1 MHAKPG
7 QRQGAEKRTS
17 TFDTNA
23 ALITPHQIPPQMT
36 EVTQQ
41 AQLDEPE
48 RRHLEKIVK
57 QLRERAEE
65 TVEYWV
71 HSKLNLAEEGA
82 KAPANLSREERE
94 LRGRVEE
101 AIEREQAGE
110 RSWAKARDLYVK
122 GVGYTLV
129 NRLAALRCME
139 VRGFLDRS
147 PTRFRDDGV
156 TPAADRLITDYFL
169 PREAG
174 IWTAFLVACQERSE
188 EIEILFDLSDPYSLL
203 YGDLAGWDGEPEELV
218 WTDELQSRLVDLLQ
232 DLGGLLDEVD
242 DAVWRADD
250 VLGWVY
256 EYYNTPDLG
265 AVRKKARRGGLD
277 PEDVPVAN
285 QFYTPHWVV
294 RMLTDNSLGKLFLE
308 REGTLQKTIQNQAE
322 RFTTEDRKARDAR
335 AASSVEELCT
345 YLVATEEE
353 ADATDFDH
361 PSEIRVFD
369 PACGSGHFL
378 LYAFEVLERIWWAMA
393 PEVSQSEVPSKILR
407 HNLFGVD
414 LDLRACQLAAFNL
427 YLKARG
433 RAEEHGADNFEMPPL
448 GIVCADAH
456 VADLD
461 RSHQVFEEVAAG
473 DETLRDAL
481 ESILTAFEQV
491 EGLGSLLDVKG
502 TLAELVDDVDGQL
515 DIFTD
520 SDAITLPE
528 LLGRLHETVA
538 DHTNGASFRAKDL
551 RSFLRLLVILSQD
564 YDVALMNPPYG
575 RGGRMPDAVQDYVE
589 DHYGY
594 GTQYY
599 INFFELNQRLSKPHG
614 RIGMLVP
621 KSFMYKTS
629 YSDFREDFVSGEGA
643 FDFLADFGK
652 GILDKAAVSTA
663 GTIVNL
669 SRAQD
674 EEASGLFYRLH
685 DVEKEKKERSF
696 LHAAYVDAFE
706 DDVQRRYVRPL
717 SEFETISGA
726 SLSYWVPPDLRKF
739 YDADIVMDAENG
751 DVDEARSLGVVKQGV
766 ATAKDARFLRYFW
779 EISGENVWVP
789 FAKGGE
795 DSWLLPRVHLELNW
809 AGNGSEV
816 DRYAGSYLRN
826 RQHYFQPAITY
837 STVKSKHGRRF
848 GLLQKGSIFGHIGS
862 VIIPDR
868 NVTELLAYANSLLGT
883 YLMLAQKTER
893 IWEVSEVSK
902 LPWFEQ
908 LADSTLKEGAQEI
921 IGLLASLRQ
930 FEFNSPY
937 YSDPVLLKLLGHSD
951 GIPSHHHHP
960 HREMLED
967 TRLTE
972 PARLAPS
979 ASLSE
984 MVNAAKN
991 FREEIKTKIQ
1001 TRADDINHRVFDLLN
1016 LDEDQQDLI
1025 KQELRIRYGEAGL
1038 RPFWDEEED
1047 VQDDKAEDDSE
1058 FDAGKL
1064 VQRMLM
1070 HLVFE
1075 ILEEDDDGIVLLRAE
1090 SEEEE
1095 EDLFARIIEK
1105 FEGIWGEYVKDRLQE
1120 VDEVLGN
1127 REPTDEPYP
1136 NLRHWLE
1143 NDLFAFHCDEFEDT
1157 PIFWELTTE
1166 RLGEDNGGDAGFA
1179 CLIDYHQLGPDVFDR
1194 LSARYLETRKA
1205 ALRERQ
1211 QSARRTAEGSEG
1223 TQAREAQQEEKRCES
1238 ALRQIDELETR
1249 ISELTQTQ
1257 PRNWAE
1263 AVRDDARNLK
1273 PKVSRFRERLE
1284 DRLETLDALHEEA
1297 PTAWFKD
1304 HFSDKFMESVGSNR
1318 EEWID
1323 ALEDL
1328 EAACEQFAR
1337 PADEPVEAHLYDLLP
1352 YFDDLTGS
1360 THYSSN
1366 GIFFLNYYFSKGKDL
1381 AAEIDQGQTNGV
1393 SRREKLVAGLARET
1407 DTDIE
1412 LGREINE
1419 ACQAMKK
1426 HMDSD
1431 WKPRALK
1438 EVRTSGYRP
1447 VKKHGVAINITPLA
1461 EKKLVPELVDKKVL

>member
-1 MHAKPG
+1 
-7 QRQGAEKRTS
+7 
-17 TFDTNA
+17 
-23 ALITPHQIPPQMT
+23 MT

-82 KAPANLSREERE
+82 EAPAALSAEERK

-203 YGDLAGWDGEPEELV
+203 YGDLTDWEGEPEEV
-218 WTDELQSRLVDLLQ
+218 AWTDELQSRLVDLLQ

-481 ESILTAFEQV
+481 ESILTAFGQV

-520 SDAITLPE
+520 ADAITLPE

-589 DHYGY
+589 DHYAY

-652 GILDKAAVSTA
+652 SILDKAAVSTA

-696 LHAAYVDAFE
+696 LHAAYVDAFA
-706 DDVQRRYVRPL
+706 DDVQRRYVRQL
-717 SEFETISGA
+717 SEFETITGA
-726 SLSYWVPPDLRKF
+726 PLSYWVPPALREL
-739 YDADIVMDAENG
+739 YASDIVLDAENG
-751 DVDEARSLGVVKQGV
+751 EVEEADSLGVVKQGL
-766 ATAKDARFLRYFW
+766 ATAKDARFLRSFW
-779 EISGENVWVP
+779 EVDADSFWEP

-795 DSWLLPRVHLELNW
+795 DSWILPRVKMVVNW
-809 AGNGSEV
+809 TDKSNEIERYDGS
-816 DRYAGSYLRN
+816 RPQN
-826 RQHYFQPAITY
+826 QQHYFKSAVTY

-848 GLLQKGSIFGHIGS
+848 GVLREGSIFGHKGS
-862 VIIPDR
+862 VIIPDDHAM
-868 NVTELLAYANSLLGT
+868 ELLAYTNSMTGT
-883 YLMLAQKTER
+883 YCMLAQTSDR
-893 IWEVSEVSK
+893 MWEISEVSK
-902 LPWFEQ
+902 LPWSEQ
-908 LADSTLKEGAQEI
+908 LADPSLKKASEKI
-921 IGLLASLRQ
+921 ITFLASLRQ
-930 FEFNSPY
+930 FDFTSPY
-937 YSDPVLLKLLGHSD
+937 YNGPVLLNLLGEAKS
-951 GIPSHHHHP
+951 IPGHRQHP
-960 HREMLED
+960 HRSTLDESNFV
-967 TRLTE
+967 E
-972 PARLAPS
+972 PEELSTS
-979 ASLSE
+979 ASISELSE
-984 MVNAAKN
+984 AGSDFQEDVKSK
-991 FREEIKTKIQ
+991 IKDQSK
-1001 TRADDINHRVFDLLN
+1001 DINKHVFNLL
-1016 LDEDQQDLI
+1016 DIDKSQRELI
-1025 KQELRIRYGEAGL
+1025 RKELYIRYGEAGL
-1038 RPFWDEEED
+1038 RPFWNEGQEGNED
-1047 VQDDKAEDDSE
+1047 
-1058 FDAGKL
+1058 GKEHLNEKDL
-1064 VQRMLM
+1064 VKRTLV
-1070 HLVFE
+1070 HLTLEVV
-1075 ILEEDDDGIVLLRAE
+1075 EEDDDGIVLLHAE
-1090 SEEEE
+1090 SDEEEA
-1095 EDLFARIIEK
+1095 DLLAKMTAK
-1105 FEGIWGEYVKDRLQE
+1105 FREIWGEYAEDRLQE
-1120 VDEVLGN
+1120 VDEVLGT

-1143 NDLFAFHCDEFEDT
+1143 NDLFAFHCDEFENT
-1157 PIFWELTTE
+1157 PILWELTTE

-1205 ALRERQ
+1205 ALRERR

-1223 TQAREAQQEEKRCES
+1223 TQAREARQEEKRCEN

-1257 PRNWAE
+1257 PRDWAGAIRDE
-1263 AVRDDARNLK
+1263 ARDLK
-1273 PKVSRFRERLE
+1273 PKIRRFRERLE
-1284 DRLETLDALHEEA
+1284 ERLETLDALHEEA
-1297 PTAWFKD
+1297 PSAWFKD
-1304 HFSDKFMESVGSNR
+1304 HFSDKFMESVNGNR
-1318 EEWID
+1318 DEWTD

-1337 PADEPVEAHLYDLLP
+1337 PADQPVEAHLYDLLP

-1381 AAEIDQGQTNGV
+1381 AAKIDQGSKDRVT
-1393 SRREKLVAGLARET
+1393 RREQLVAALARKT
-1407 DTDIE
+1407 DDDIE
-1412 LGREINE
+1412 LGKKINA
-1419 ACQAMKK
+1419 ACQEMKK

-1431 WKPRALK
+1431 WKPRALE
-1438 EVRTSGYRP
+1438 EVRTPGYRP

>member
-1 MHAKPG
+1 M
-7 QRQGAEKRTS
+7 E
-17 TFDTNA
+17 DT
-23 ALITPHQIPPQMT
+23 
-36 EVTQQ
+36 VRKV
-41 AQLDEPE
+41 QLDDPE
-48 RRHLEKIVK
+48 RQHLEKIVK

-71 HSKLNLAEEGA
+71 HSKLNLAEKDAE
-82 KAPANLSREERE
+82 APANLSTEERE
-94 LRGRVEE
+94 VRGRVEE

-203 YGDLAGWDGEPEELV
+203 YGDLTGWDGEPEV
-218 WTDELQSRLVDLLQ
+218 VAWSDDLQASLVDLLQ

-256 EYYNTPDLG
+256 EYYNTPDLD
-265 AVRKKARRGGLD
+265 AVRKKARNEGLD

-308 REGTLQKTIQNQAE
+308 HEGTLQETIQNQAS
-322 RFTTEDRKARDAR
+322 RFTPEERKTRDASA
-335 AASSVEELCT
+335 AASIEELCT
-345 YLVATEEE
+345 YLVATEEGE
-353 ADATDFDH
+353 ATDFEH

-378 LYAFEVLERIWWAMA
+378 LYAFDVLERIWWAMA
-393 PEVSQSEVPSKILR
+393 PEVPRSEVPGKILR

-433 RAEEHGADNFEMPPL
+433 RAEEHGADNFEMPPV

-461 RSHQVFEEVAAG
+461 RSHQVFDEVAAG
-473 DETLRDAL
+473 DEALRNAL
-481 ESILTAFEQV
+481 GGILTAFEQV

-502 TLAELVDDVDGQL
+502 TLAELVDEVDGQL
-515 DIFTD
+515 DIFGD
-520 SDAITLPE
+520 ADAITLPE

-538 DHTNGASFRAKDL
+538 EHTNGASFRAKDL

-589 DHYGY
+589 DHYAY

-629 YSDFREDFVSGEGA
+629 YSSFREDFVSGEGA

-674 EEASGLFYRLH
+674 EEASGRFYRLH

-717 SEFETISGA
+717 SEFEMISGA
-726 SLSYWVPPDLRKF
+726 SLSYWVPLDLRKL
-739 YDADIVMDAENG
+739 YDSGVVLDAENG
-751 DVDEARSLGVVKQGV
+751 EVEDAESLGVVKQGL
-766 ATAKDARFLRYFW
+766 ATAKDARFLRRFW
-779 EISGENVWVP
+779 EVRSNSLWVA

-795 DSWLLPRVHLELNW
+795 DSWLLPRVKMMVNW
-809 AGNGSEV
+809 TDKSNEIERYDGS
-816 DRYAGSYLRN
+816 RPQN
-826 RQHYFQPAITY
+826 QQHYFKPAITY

-848 GLLQKGSIFGHIGS
+848 GLLQEGSIFGHIGS

-937 YSDPVLLKLLGHSD
+937 YSGPVLLKLLGHADS
-951 GIPSHHHHP
+951 ISSHRHHA
-960 HREMLED
+960 HRAMLED
-967 TRLTE
+967 TRLSE

-984 MVNAAKN
+984 MVHAAKA
-991 FREEIKTKIQ
+991 FREETKSKIQ
-1001 TRADDINHRVFDLLN
+1001 TRADDINHRVFDLLD
-1016 LDEDQQDLI
+1016 LDEDQQELI

-1038 RPFWDEEED
+1038 RPFWDEEDNGQDDEAENDDPFD
-1047 VQDDKAEDDSE
+1047 VQ
-1058 FDAGKL
+1058 KL
-1064 VQRMLM
+1064 VKRTLL
-1070 HLVFE
+1070 HLAFE
-1075 ILEEDDDGIVLLRAE
+1075 ILEEDNDGIVLLRAE
-1090 SEEEE
+1090 SDEEEA
-1095 EDLFARIIEK
+1095 DLLAKMTAK
-1105 FEGIWGEYVKDRLQE
+1105 FEEIWGEYAEDRLQE
-1120 VDEVLGN
+1120 VEAVLGD

-1143 NDLFAFHCDEFEDT
+1143 NDLFAFHCDEFENT
-1157 PIFWELTTE
+1157 PILWKLTTE

-1211 QSARRTAEGSEG
+1211 QSARRTAESSEG
-1223 TQAREAQQEEKRCES
+1223 KQAREAQEEEARCKR
-1238 ALRQIDELETR
+1238 ALRQIDKLETH
-1249 ISELTQTQ
+1249 ISELTQSQ
-1257 PRNWAE
+1257 PRDWAD
-1263 AVRDDARNLK
+1263 AVRDQAQDLQ
-1273 PKVSRFRERLE
+1273 PKVRRFRERLE
-1284 DRLETLDALHEEA
+1284 ERLETLDALHEEA
-1297 PTAWFKD
+1297 PTAWFKN
-1304 HFSDKFMESVGSNR
+1304 HFSNKFMEKVEDNR

-1323 ALEDL
+1323 ALNDL
-1328 EAACEQFAR
+1328 EVACEQFAR

-1352 YFDDLTGS
+1352 YCDDLMGS
-1360 THYSSN
+1360 TWHSST
-1366 GIFFLNYYFSKGKDL
+1366 GVFFLNYYFSKGKDL
-1381 AAEIDQGQTNGV
+1381 AAKIDQGNKDRVT
-1393 SRREKLVAGLARET
+1393 RREQLVADLARET
-1407 DTDIE
+1407 EEDIE
-1412 LGREINE
+1412 LGKEINE
-1419 ACQAMKK
+1419 TCQAMKK

-1431 WKPRALK
+1431 WKPRAL
-1438 EVRTSGYRP
+1438 EEIRTPGYRP

>member
-1 MHAKPG
+1 
-7 QRQGAEKRTS
+7 
-17 TFDTNA
+17 
-23 ALITPHQIPPQMT
+23 MT
-36 EVTQQ
+36 EVAQQ

-48 RRHLEKIVK
+48 RRHLEKIVR

-71 HSKLNLAEEGA
+71 HSKLNLAEEDA
-82 KAPANLSREERE
+82 EAPANLSAEERE

-110 RSWAKARDLYVK
+110 RSWDKARDLYVK

-139 VRGFLDRS
+139 VRDFLDRS

-203 YGDLAGWDGEPEELV
+203 YGDLPDWDGEPEELA
-218 WTDELQSRLVDLLQ
+218 WSDDLQSSLVDLLQ
-232 DLGGLLDEVD
+232 DLGGLLDEVE
-242 DAVWRADD
+242 DAIWRADD

-265 AVRKKARRGGLD
+265 GVRKKARREGLD

-433 RAEEHGADNFEMPPL
+433 RTEEHGADNFEMPPL

-473 DETLRDAL
+473 DEALHDAL
-481 ESILTAFEQV
+481 GSILTAFEQV

-520 SDAITLPE
+520 ADAITLPD

-589 DHYGY
+589 DHYAY

-629 YSDFREDFVSGEGA
+629 YSAFREDFVSGEGA

-674 EEASGLFYRLH
+674 EEASGRFYRLH
-685 DVEKEKKERSF
+685 DVDKEKKERSF

-706 DDVQRRYVRPL
+706 DDIQRRYVVPL
-717 SEFETISGA
+717 QEFEMIPGA
-726 SLSYWVPPDLRKF
+726 SLSYWVPSDLRKL
-739 YDADIVMDAENG
+739 YQSEKCI
-751 DVDEARSLGVVKQGV
+751 EARAGDDRESIGVVRQGI
-766 ATAKDARFLRYFW
+766 ATGDDDRYVHFFW
-779 EISGENVWVP
+779 EHDDNGWKP
-789 FAKGGE
+789 FSKGGQ
-795 DSWLLPRVHLELNW
+795 DSWLLPRVQQVLRWGRNGYEIKRFSG
-809 AGNGSEV
+809 GNGTPSE
-816 DRYAGSYLRN
+816 
-826 RQHYFQPAITY
+826 QHYFKSAVTY

-848 GLLQKGSIFGHIGS
+848 GILREGSIFGHKGS
-862 VIIPDR
+862 VVIPDDHAL
-868 NVTELLAYANSLLGT
+868 ELLAYTNSTTGT
-883 YLMLAQKTER
+883 YCMLAQTSDR
-893 IWEVSEVSK
+893 MWEISEVSK
-902 LPWFEQ
+902 LPWFDQIVDPSLES
-908 LADSTLKEGAQEI
+908 ASQEI
-921 IGLLASLRQ
+921 IALLASLRQ
-930 FEFNSPY
+930 FDFTSPY
-937 YSDPVLLKLLGHSD
+937 YKGPVLLKLLGEAESLKSHRQHSHRD
-951 GIPSHHHHP
+951 VLDESALVEPEELSPSV
-960 HREMLED
+960 
-967 TRLTE
+967 
-972 PARLAPS
+972 
-979 ASLSE
+979 SLSE
-984 MVNAAKN
+984 LSEAAAD
-991 FREEIKTKIQ
+991 FQEEVKSRIKDQ
-1001 TRADDINHRVFDLLN
+1001 SEDINRRVFDLLGLN
-1016 LDEDQQDLI
+1016 DSQRDLI
-1025 KQELRIRYGEAGL
+1025 RQELSIRYGEAGL
-1038 RPFWDEEED
+1038 RPFWDEEEED
-1047 VQDDKAEDDSE
+1047 GERRNEYLDKQN
-1058 FDAGKL
+1058 L
-1064 VQRMLM
+1064 VKRTLV
-1070 HLVFE
+1070 HLVFKV
-1075 ILEEDDDGIVLLRAE
+1075 LEEDDDGIVLLRAE
-1090 SEEEE
+1090 SQDEEA
-1095 EDLFARIIEK
+1095 DLTTQVAAK
-1105 FEGIWGEYVKDRLQE
+1105 FEEVWGDYADDRLQE
-1120 VDEVLGN
+1120 VDEVLGD

-1143 NDLFAFHCDEFEDT
+1143 NDLFAFHCDEFENT
-1157 PIFWELTTE
+1157 PILWELTTE
-1166 RLGEDNGGDAGFA
+1166 RLGEHNNDDVGFA

-1194 LSARYLETRKA
+1194 LSARYLESRKA

-1223 TQAREAQQEEKRCES
+1223 TQAREARQEEKRCEN

-1257 PRNWAE
+1257 PRDWAD
-1263 AVRDDARNLK
+1263 AVRDEAEGLK
-1273 PKVSRFRERLE
+1273 PKVRRFRKRLE
-1284 DRLETLDALHEEA
+1284 ERLETLDALHEEA
-1297 PTAWFKD
+1297 PSSWFKD
-1304 HFSDKFMESVGSNR
+1304 HFSDKFMEKVEDNR
-1318 EEWID
+1318 DEWID

-1328 EAACEQFAR
+1328 EAACEQFAS

-1352 YFDDLTGS
+1352 YCDDLMGS
-1360 THYSSN
+1360 TWHSST
-1366 GIFFLNYYFSKGKDL
+1366 GVFFLNYYFSKGKDL
-1381 AAEIDQGQTNGV
+1381 AAKIDQGNKDRVT
-1393 SRREKLVAGLARET
+1393 RREQLVADLARET
-1407 DTDIE
+1407 DDDIE
-1412 LGREINE
+1412 LGEEINE

-1431 WKPRALK
+1431 WKPRALE
-1438 EVRTSGYRP
+1438 EVRTPGYRP
-1447 VKKHGVAINITPLA
+1447 LKKHGVAINITPLA
-1461 EKKLVPELVDKKVL
+1461 EQKLVPALVDKKVL